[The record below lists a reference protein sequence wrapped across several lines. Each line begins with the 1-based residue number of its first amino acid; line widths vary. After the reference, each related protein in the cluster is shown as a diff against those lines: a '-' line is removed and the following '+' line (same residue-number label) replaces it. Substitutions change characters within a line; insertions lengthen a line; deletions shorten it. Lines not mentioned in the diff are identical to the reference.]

1 MEEIIL
7 APITTE
13 SLHNRTPS
21 VLKDQRRRLTFI
33 CLSFLTGLLLMAIKF
48 YAYRLTHSSAILSDA
63 LESIINVVASAFA
76 IGSIIMA
83 AMPPDESHPYGHGKI
98 EFFSAGFEGALIIVA
113 AFGIFK
119 TGIPRIFTPQPLPHL
134 DTGLLILMG
143 TSVVNLVL
151 GFSLVR
157 VGRRTGSITL
167 VADGRHVLTDVYT
180 SLGVVV
186 GLFLVKLTG
195 WLRLDG
201 LVACLVGL
209 NILMTGFAL
218 VRQAFHG
225 LMDAADPAVLKGL
238 SELLIKNRR
247 KNWIDIHQLRAWKAG
262 DHTHIDMHLVLPRD
276 CSLEAAHDEAK
287 TVEALVIEHFGG
299 RASALIHMDA
309 CIEDDCPICH
319 SRMCRLRNESPVE
332 GMEWSLDTFTA
343 QKSGERGR
351 FSNNR
356 KS

>member
-1 MEEIIL
+1 
-7 APITTE
+7 
-13 SLHNRTPS
+13 
-21 VLKDQRRRLTFI
+21 
-33 CLSFLTGLLLMAIKF
+33 MAVKF
-48 YAYRLTHSSAILSDA
+48 YAYRLTRSSAILSDA

-119 TGIPRIFTPQPLPHL
+119 TGIPRLLAPRPLPHL
-134 DTGLLILMG
+134 DAGLLILLG
-143 TSVVNLVL
+143 TSGVNLLL

-157 VGRRTGSITL
+157 TGRRSGSITL

-218 VRQAFHG
+218 VRHAFHG

-238 SELLIKNRR
+238 SELLIRNRCN
-247 KNWIDIHQLRAWKAG
+247 NWIDIHQLRVWKSG
-262 DHTHIDMHLVLPRD
+262 DHMHIDMHLVLPRD
-276 CSLEAAHDEAK
+276 CSLEAAHNEAK
-287 TVEALVIEHFGG
+287 KVEALVIEHFGG

-309 CIEDDCPICH
+309 CTEDDCPVCQSRICA
-319 SRMCRLRNESPVE
+319 LRNESPVE
-332 GMEWSLDTFTA
+332 GLEWSLDTFTA
-343 QKSGERGR
+343 HKGGEWPRL
-351 FSNNR
+351 SNNR
-356 KS
+356 KSSDSP

>member
-1 MEEIIL
+1 MYNFL
-7 APITTE
+7 RVQA
-13 SLHNRTPS
+13 SAS
-21 VLKDQRRRLTFI
+21 KDQRRRLALI
-33 CLSFLTGLLLMAIKF
+33 CLSFLTGFLLMAVKF
-48 YAYRLTHSSAILSDA
+48 YAYRLTRSTAILSDA

-83 AMPPDESHPYGHGKI
+83 AMPPDENHPYGHGKI

-113 AFGIFK
+113 AVGIFK
-119 TGIPRIFTPQPLPHL
+119 TGIPRLLDPQPLPHL
-134 DTGLLILMG
+134 DFGLSILMG
-143 TSVVNLVL
+143 ASIVNLML

-186 GLFLVKLTG
+186 GLLLVKLTG

-238 SELLIKNRR
+238 SELLIRNRC
-247 KNWIDIHQLRAWKAG
+247 KNWIDIHQLRAWKSG

-276 CSLEAAHDEAK
+276 CSLEAAHNEAK

-309 CIEDDCPICH
+309 CIEDDCPVCH
-319 SRMCRLRNESPVE
+319 SRMCTLRNESPVE
-332 GMEWSLDTFTA
+332 GLEWSVDTFTS
-343 QKSGERGR
+343 QKGGERFR

-356 KS
+356 KKI

>member
-1 MEEIIL
+1 MYHFLQFQIS
-7 APITTE
+7 T
-13 SLHNRTPS
+13 S
-21 VLKDQRRRLTFI
+21 KDQRRRLAFI
-33 CLSFLTGLLLMAIKF
+33 CLSFLTGFLLMAAKF
-48 YAYRLTHSSAILSDA
+48 YAYRLTRSSAILSDA

-76 IGSIIMA
+76 IGSIVMA
-83 AMPPDESHPYGHGKI
+83 AMPPDENHPYGHGKI

-113 AFGIFK
+113 AFGIFR
-119 TGIPRIFTPQPLPHL
+119 TGIPRLLDPQPLPHL
-134 DTGLLILMG
+134 DSGLLILMG
-143 TSVVNLVL
+143 TSVVNLML

-157 VGRRTGSITL
+157 VGRRTDSITL

-180 SLGVVV
+180 SVGVVM

-209 NILMTGFAL
+209 NILVTGFAL

-238 SELLIKNRR
+238 SELLISNRC
-247 KNWIDIHQLRAWKAG
+247 KNWIDIHQLRAWKSG

-276 CSLEAAHDEAK
+276 CSLEAAHNEAK
-287 TVEALVIEHFGG
+287 KVEALVIEHFRG

-309 CIEDDCPICH
+309 CIEDDCPVCR
-319 SRMCRLRNESPVE
+319 SRMCGLRSESPQE
-332 GMEWSLDTFTA
+332 DLKWSLDTFTS
-343 QKSGERGR
+343 QKDGGR
-351 FSNNR
+351 LRFPNNR
-356 KS
+356 KKT